1 MSNSTTTRRPNG
13 TGAIPELGLSYAQLV
28 KWGEGSV
35 EASWRFGMTIESL
48 IRAYTK
54 REMAESLGVTV
65 GTINR
70 YHRFFGAFQRP
81 ELAVEASEL
90 LETFNI
96 DLLWKFAMDGNM
108 PERGRAMAGRHF
120 RYRCSACHRTDTVQ
134 REEYDPETGKTVT
147 DDQSEPAVTRVR
159 FQAVS

>member
-1 MSNSTTTRRPNG
+1 MTTTATNRRSTG

-54 REMAESLGVTV
+54 KEMADSLGVTV
-65 GTINR
+65 ATITR
-70 YHRFFGAFQRP
+70 YHRFYGAFQRP

-90 LETFNI
+90 LETYNI
-96 DLLWKFAMDGNM
+96 DLLWKFAMEGM
-108 PERGRAMAGRHF
+108 LPERGRALAGRHF
-120 RYRCSACHRTDTVQ
+120 RYRCKCGSLEVT
-134 REEYDPETGKTVT
+134 REEYDPDA
-147 DDQSEPAVTRVR
+147 DDEPAPEPPVVPVR
-159 FQAVS
+159 FRAV